1 MFIEIKCVL
10 RKIKY
15 EIKIHY
21 RFIIFYCK
29 LKGCITIYPTGVPEH
44 NFIFLLV

>member
-21 RFIIFYCK
+21 SFIDFYCK
-29 LKGCITIYPTGVPEH
+29 VKGCMTIYPTEVPEH
-44 NFIFLLV
+44 IFIFLLV